1 MNSERS
7 KISNPNRLVLKI
19 TDEIQSDEYV
29 VLSVYYTCKNIK
41 APYKRNK
48 LKISGSRRNKEFEF
62 LNVSYSVSYSVS
74 LNFSIEV

>member
-19 TDEIQSDEYV
+19 TDEIQSHEYV
-29 VLSVYYTCKNIK
+29 VLSVCYTCKNIK
-41 APYKRNK
+41 ASYKRNK